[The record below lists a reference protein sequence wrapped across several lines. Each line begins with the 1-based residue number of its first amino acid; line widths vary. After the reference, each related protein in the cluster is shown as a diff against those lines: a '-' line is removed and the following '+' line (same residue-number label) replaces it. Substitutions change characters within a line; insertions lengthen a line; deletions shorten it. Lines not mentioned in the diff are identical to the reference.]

1 MANLLKTLLNRAAG
15 RPRKDAGRI
24 TEGGNFRPGTTI
36 TITAPRRFGVAL
48 DDYMAAI
55 RAAENVDF
63 TQRQKLYDIYT
74 DALIDGHLRG
84 IVEKRKAGVLSCDIK
99 FRKDGVADE
108 HVNEMIE
115 SPWFM
120 NFVEDALD
128 SLFWGFTL
136 VQFYINDQGW
146 IDYYCVPRKHVD
158 PVRRLIK
165 HRQEDIT
172 GTSFDEYSGLLLIRA
187 KEANGLFA
195 CTTPYTIWK
204 RGNMGDWAQ
213 FNQIFGM
220 PVRKYTYDSADPA
233 ARDATISDAMEQGSG
248 SVYLCPQDCNLEFI
262 ESSNKTGSA
271 ETYKSLDDKCNA
283 EMSKVILGNT
293 LTTEASET
301 GTQALGT
308 VHSSVEKNLA
318 KRDRKFILNLLNY
331 EMTDIFAQLGVDTR
345 GGKFVFADAV
355 DDDHTAKRADIL
367 IKAKAQLGLPISD
380 DYIYEELNID
390 RPDNYDELKRDMQ
403 EQAAAQAAA
412 QMLAFGRQQQPQRK
426 PDEQQTDGQEEPD
439 RRKPD
444 ERTGEGPTNRAHGF
458 FVHAPHAG
466 ALEW

>member
-1 MANLLKTLLNRAAG
+1 MNRVG
-15 RPRKDAGRI
+15 RPRKGDSRI

-36 TITAPRRFGVAL
+36 TIAAPHRFGV
-48 DDYMAAI
+48 DIEGYMAAI

-63 TQRQKLYDIYT
+63 TQRTKLYDLYT

-84 IVEKRKAGVLSCDIK
+84 VVEKRKAGVLSCDIE
-99 FRKDGVADE
+99 FRRDGVADDR
-108 HVNEMIE
+108 VNEMIE

-120 NFVEDALD
+120 NFVDDALD
-128 SLFWGFTL
+128 AKFWGFTL
-136 VQFYINDQGW
+136 VQFFINEQGW

-165 HRQEDIT
+165 RRQEDIT
-172 GTSFDEYSGLLLIRA
+172 GIPFDEFTGLLLIQD
-187 KEANGLFA
+187 KEQNGLFA

-220 PVRKYTYDSADPA
+220 PVRKYTYDAADAA
-233 ARDATISDAMEQGSG
+233 ARDATLSDAEAQGGG
-248 SVYLCPQDCNLEFI
+248 SVYLCPQGSSLEFI

-283 EMSKVILGNT
+283 EISKVILGNT

-308 VHSSVEKNLA
+308 VHSSVEQNLA

-331 EMTDIFAQLGVDTR
+331 EMTDIFAQLGVNTQ
-345 GGKFVFADAV
+345 GGKFVFVDAV
-355 DDDHTAKRADIL
+355 DDDHTTKRADIL
-367 IKAKAQLGLPISD
+367 LKAQQLGLPIDD
-380 DYIYEELNID
+380 DYIYSELNID
-390 RPDNYDELKRDMQ
+390 RPQDYERLKEEARLRGERQ
-403 EQAAAQAAA
+403 AQALQQA
-412 QMLAFGRQQQPQRK
+412 QQAQQEGQQGQQQP
-426 PDEQQTDGQEEPD
+426 
-439 RRKPD
+439 
-444 ERTGEGPTNRAHGF
+444 TNRTRSF
-458 FVHAPHAG
+458 FVSAPRNAG
-466 ALEW
+466 ALDW

>member
-1 MANLLKTLLNRAAG
+1 MNRVG
-15 RPRKDAGRI
+15 RPRKGATRI

-36 TITAPRRFGVAL
+36 TIAAPRRFGV
-48 DDYMAAI
+48 DIEGYMAAI

-63 TQRQKLYDIYT
+63 TQRTKLYDLYT

-84 IVEKRKAGVLSCDIK
+84 VVEKRKAGVLSCDIE
-99 FRKDGVADE
+99 FRRDGVADD

-120 NFVEDALD
+120 DFVDDALD
-128 SLFWGFTL
+128 AKFWGFTL
-136 VQFYINDQGW
+136 VQFYINEQGW

-165 HRQEDIT
+165 RRQEDIT
-172 GTSFDEYSGLLLIRA
+172 GIPFDEFTGLLLIQD
-187 KEANGLFA
+187 KEPNGLFA

-220 PVRKYTYDSADPA
+220 PVRKYTYDAADAA
-233 ARDATISDAMEQGSG
+233 ARDATLSDAEAQGSG
-248 SVYLCPQDCNLEFI
+248 SVYLCPQGSSLEFI

-271 ETYKSLDDKCNA
+271 DTYKSLDDKCNA
-283 EMSKVILGNT
+283 EISKVILGNT

-308 VHSSVEKNLA
+308 VHSSVEQNLA

-331 EMTDIFAQLGVDTR
+331 EMTDIFAQLGVNTR
-345 GGKFVFADAV
+345 GGKFVFVDAV
-355 DDDHTAKRADIL
+355 DDDHTTKRADIL
-367 IKAKAQLGLPISD
+367 LKAQQLGLPIDD
-380 DYIYEELNID
+380 DYIYSELNID
-390 RPDNYDELKRDMQ
+390 RPQNYEQLKQ
-403 EQAAAQAAA
+403 Q
-412 QMLAFGRQQQPQRK
+412 GRQQ
-426 PDEQQTDGQEEPD
+426 
-439 RRKPD
+439 
-444 ERTGEGPTNRAHGF
+444 PTNRTRSF
-458 FVHAPHAG
+458 FVPAPRNAG
-466 ALEW
+466 ALDW